1 MLARAA
7 SLVAAI
13 VVAGALAG
21 CVDPLSAARGTCEA
35 QSVGEQRCRALVTDA
50 GARLPTDKP
59 PITGVEVRLAGLEDR
74 DTLRDQTL
82 VAFVRFSF
90 LDGSSAELPVFC
102 GPRLARTA
110 ACIETEP

>member
-1 MLARAA
+1 VRVRAA
-7 SLVAAI
+7 SLAAGL

-21 CVDPLSAARGTCEA
+21 CVDPLSAARGTC
-35 QSVGEQRCRALVTDA
+35 QSQAVGEQRCRAIVADA
-50 GARLPTDKP
+50 GSRLPPDNP

-90 LDGSSAELPVFC
+90 LDGSSEEVPVFC

-110 ACIETEP
+110 ACVETAP